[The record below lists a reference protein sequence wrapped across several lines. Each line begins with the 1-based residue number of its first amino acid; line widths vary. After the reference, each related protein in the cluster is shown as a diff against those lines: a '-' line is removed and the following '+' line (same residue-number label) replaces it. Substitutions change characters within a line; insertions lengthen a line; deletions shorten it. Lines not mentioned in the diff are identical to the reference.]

1 MAFTQTK
8 TFNINESST
17 TLEKGDKLIFKYVL
31 KGSTTSNFTAS
42 ITQGSL
48 YVASLAVSTGYA
60 STDCPYFDS
69 ASISSS
75 IASGNTNIITLDA
88 GITSFYNNNY
98 QFVPNPLTGS
108 LNSLYDEYGDVDYP
122 FSIKTYDI
130 ALTYLSDGTYVES
143 RILSTSLS
151 PSNLLQ
157 LHLDTPIS
165 NFYADNLISG
175 SFQRFLILSRI
186 EDETNTHLI
195 FKKREGITSYGF
207 IIPQNIAPDVLAN
220 IDTITREAKQKLF
233 SDQSIINN
241 INGGGF

>member
-8 TFNINESST
+8 TFNINQSST
-17 TLEKGDKLIFKYVL
+17 TLEKEDKLIFKYVL

-48 YVASLAVSTGYA
+48 FVASLAASTGYA

-69 ASISSS
+69 SSISAS
-75 IASGNTNIITLDA
+75 IASGNSNIITLDA
-88 GITSFYNNNY
+88 GVTSFYNNNY

-108 LNSLYDEYGDVDYP
+108 LSSLYDEYGDVDYP

-157 LHLDTPIS
+157 LHLDTYLS

-175 SFQRFLILSRI
+175 SYQRFLILSRL
-186 EDETNTHLI
+186 EDETSAFLT
-195 FKKREGITSYGF
+195 FKKREGSTSYGF
-207 IIPQNIAPDVLAN
+207 TIPQNIAPDVLDN
-220 IDTITREAKQKLF
+220 IDTITKEVKQKLL
-233 SDQSIINN
+233 SDQSAVTINT
-241 INGGGF
+241 F

>member
-17 TLEKGDKLIFKYVL
+17 TLEKGDKLTFKFIL
-31 KGSTTSNFTAS
+31 KGSTTNNFTAS

-48 YVASLAVSTGYA
+48 YVASLAASTGYA

-75 IASGNTNIITLDA
+75 MASGNNNIITLDA
-88 GITSFYNNNY
+88 GVTSFYNNNY

-108 LNSLYDEYGDVDYP
+108 LSSLYDDYGDVDYP

-143 RILSTSLS
+143 RIISTSLS

-157 LHLDTPIS
+157 LHLDTSLS

-175 SFQRFLILSRI
+175 SFQRFLILSRR
-186 EDETNTHLI
+186 EDETNAYLT
-195 FKKREGITSYGF
+195 FRKREGSTSYGF

-220 IDTITREAKQKLF
+220 INTITREVKQKIL
-233 SDQSIINN
+233 SDQSSVTINT
-241 INGGGF
+241 F

>member
-17 TLEKGDKLIFKYVL
+17 TLEKGDKLIFKFTL
-31 KGSTTSNFTAS
+31 KGSTTNNFTAS

-48 YVASLAVSTGYA
+48 YVASLAAATGYA

-69 ASISSS
+69 SSISSS
-75 IASGNTNIITLDA
+75 IASGNNNIITLDA
-88 GITSFYNNNY
+88 GVTSFYSNNY

-108 LNSLYDEYGDVDYP
+108 LSSLYDEYGDIDYP

-130 ALTYLSDGTYVES
+130 VLTYLSDSTYVES

-157 LHLDTPIS
+157 LHLDTSLS

-175 SFQRFLILSRI
+175 SYQRFLILSRR
-186 EDETNTHLI
+186 EDETNTFLT
-195 FKKREGITSYGF
+195 FKKREGATAYGF
-207 IIPQNIAPDVLAN
+207 VIPQNIAADVLAN
-220 IDTITREAKQKLF
+220 IDTITKEVKQKIF
-233 SDQSIINN
+233 IEQPTIDSIS
-241 INGGGF
+241 GGTF